1 MMKEILKASAEEL
14 EKVKQY
20 CADDQAEN
28 VAQEMFIKG
37 AQWALKNVIKSVCDI
52 CGKPMKD
59 YNKDNNNCCDEC
71 WLSH

>member
-37 AQWALKNVIKSVCDI
+37 AQWALKNLQQSDVIKSVCENH
-52 CGKPMKD
+52 GTNVRTVEAVR
-59 YNKDNNNCCDEC
+59 NKNNI
-71 WLSH
+71 L